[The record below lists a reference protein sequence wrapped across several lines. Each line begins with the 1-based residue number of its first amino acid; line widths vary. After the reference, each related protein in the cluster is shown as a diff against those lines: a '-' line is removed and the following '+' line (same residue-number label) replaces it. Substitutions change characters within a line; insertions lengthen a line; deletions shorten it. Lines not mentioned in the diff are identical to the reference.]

1 MIRSRPIILLAL
13 LISAVALGFFAA
25 RLTESD
31 ATATGEGGAKDR
43 KIAYW
48 VGPMDPNYRRDEPG
62 KSPMGMDLIP
72 VYEGEEPGSGDGQPA
87 LQINPAVVN
96 NIGVRTELVRRT
108 DLARRIETVGN
119 VTVDKEKRADIH
131 VRSEGWIEKLAVEA
145 EGETVE
151 RGDLLF
157 QIYSPKLVAAQSE
170 YLQMVRLGRASLK
183 AAAAE
188 RLSALGMT
196 SQQIDAL
203 RIAGKTTRLV
213 DIYAPQSGVVT
224 ALSAR
229 EGTFVRPGD
238 MTLSLADL
246 STVWVIAEVFET
258 DANRV
263 ARGQKAFM
271 TLPSERGEV
280 REGVVDFV
288 YPTAEANI
296 RTVQVRLRFP
306 NPDSRLKPNM
316 FADVLIEA
324 APEKSVL
331 TIPQSALIRSSTGD
345 RVILAL
351 GEGRFRPARVVA
363 GTESGN
369 DIEILSGLEAGERIV
384 TSSQFLIDSE
394 ASLDSALLR
403 RMSSTEPD
411 ETPMPDMA
419 PAEMQDMAAAEMPE
433 ESKRVTG
440 MGRVVSLDAAAHRVV
455 LDHQAISEL
464 GWPAM
469 TMAFPLAKE
478 VPLEAVEEGASIR
491 FDLRQTESGYE
502 VFNVEPMT
510 ENLSVGDGQ

>member
-1 MIRSRPIILLAL
+1 MIRSRPIIFSAL
-13 LISAVALGFFAA
+13 LVSALALGFFAA
-25 RLTESD
+25 RLTEGD
-31 ATATGEGGAKDR
+31 APATATGEGGTKDR

-48 VGPMDPNYRRDEPG
+48 VGPMDPNYRRDAPG

-72 VYEGEEPGSGDGQPA
+72 VYEGEEPGSADGQPA

-119 VTVDKEKRADIH
+119 VTVDKEKRTDIH

-145 EGETVE
+145 EGESVE

-170 YLQMVRLGRASLK
+170 YLQVVRLGRAALK

-196 SQQIDAL
+196 SRQIDAV
-203 RIAGKTTRLV
+203 RISGKTTRLV
-213 DIYAPQSGVVT
+213 DIYAPQSGIVT
-224 ALSAR
+224 ALTAR

-238 MTLSLADL
+238 TALSLADL
-246 STVWVIAEVFET
+246 STVWVIAEVFEI

-263 ARGQKAFM
+263 ARGQKAFI
-271 TLPSERGEV
+271 TLPSEQGEV
-280 REGVVDFV
+280 REGIVDFV
-288 YPTAEANI
+288 YPTVETNI

-306 NPDSRLKPNM
+306 NSDSRLKPNM
-316 FADVLIEA
+316 YADVVIEA
-324 APEKSVL
+324 APKKSVL
-331 TIPQSALIRSSTGD
+331 TIPQSALIRASTGD

-363 GTESGN
+363 GMESGN

-394 ASLDSALLR
+394 ASLDPALLR
-403 RMSSTEPD
+403 LTSSTEPD
-411 ETPMPDMA
+411 KTSMPDMA
-419 PAEMQDMAAAEMPE
+419 AVETPE
-433 ESKRVTG
+433 ESKAVTG
-440 MGRVVSLDAAAHRVV
+440 MGRVMSLDAAERRVV
-455 LDHQAISEL
+455 LDHQAIPEL

-469 TMAFPLAKE
+469 TMAFPLAKD
-478 VPLEAVEEGASIR
+478 VPLEAVEEGASIH
-491 FDLRQTESGYE
+491 FNLRKTESGYE
-502 VFNVEPMT
+502 VLNVRPMT
-510 ENLSVGDGQ
+510 EDVSGGDGQ